1 VLNCG
6 HPPPLLVPGRA
17 GRATELDPPEPSPPL
32 GLGARPEPSPPLG
45 LGARP
50 EPLRLTLA
58 LGDRILLYTGR
69 VSEARTRRSGGG
81 FFPLQAAAAFA
92 LVSADLEAG
101 LESLW
106 AELQRHVAGQLH
118 DDVAL
123 LLVERSS

>member
-1 VLNCG
+1 MVAA
-6 HPPPLLVPGRA
+6 PGAAAAEGWRWATGSCCTPTGPARRA
-17 GRATELDPPEPSPPL
+17 
-32 GLGARPEPSPPLG
+32 
-45 LGARP
+45 
-50 EPLRLTLA
+50 
-58 LGDRILLYTGR
+58 
-69 VSEARTRRSGGG
+69 GGG

-106 AELQRHVAGQLH
+106 AELQRHVAGHLH